1 MENRV
6 ATVTRKTRETDI
18 AVSLKIDGSG
28 EGQVSTGIGFFDHML
43 DQLCR
48 HSLMDLN
55 IAVKGDLHIDDHHTI
70 EDTGIALGQAFAEA
84 VGDKKG
90 IIRFGWAAVP
100 LDEAL
105 ALVSLDLSG
114 RGFLCCEMGAM
125 AEKVG
130 DFTAEMLPEFLRAFA
145 ASAGITLHV
154 RILTGSNSHHKIEA
168 TFKALAQAL
177 RAAIT
182 RDERIGGIPSTKGVL

>member
-6 ATVTRKTRETDI
+6 ASVTRKTRETDI
-18 AVSLKIDGSG
+18 AVSLNIDGCG
-28 EGQVSTGIGFFDHML
+28 EGQISTGVGFFDHML

-55 IAVKGDLHIDDHHTI
+55 ISVRGDLHIDDHHTI
-70 EDTGIALGQAFAEA
+70 EDTGIALGQALAEA

-90 IIRFGWAAVP
+90 IVRFGWSAVP

-105 ALVSLDLSG
+105 VLVSLDLSG
-114 RGFLCCEMGAM
+114 RGFLCCEMGELV
-125 AEKVG
+125 EKVG
-130 DFTAEMLPEFLRAFA
+130 DFSTEMLPEFLRAFVS
-145 ASAGITLHV
+145 SAGITLHV
-154 RILTGSNSHHKIEA
+154 RVLAGSNSHHKIEA

-177 RAAIT
+177 KTAVAC
-182 RDERIGGIPSTKGVL
+182 DGRIGGIPSTKGVL